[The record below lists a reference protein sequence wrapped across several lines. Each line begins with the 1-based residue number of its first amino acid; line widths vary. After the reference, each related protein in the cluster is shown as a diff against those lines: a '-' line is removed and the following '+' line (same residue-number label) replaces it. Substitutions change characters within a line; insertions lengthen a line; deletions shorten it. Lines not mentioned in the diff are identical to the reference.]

1 MRGMDD
7 KQQPKESK
15 QEETVELVEEVDQEA
30 LSVIF
35 RLYDKTIK
43 DLVDR

>member
-1 MRGMDD
+1 MGNE
-7 KQQPKESK
+7 KQPEELK
-15 QEETVELVEEVDQEA
+15 QEDTVEMVEEVDQEA

>member
-1 MRGMDD
+1 MED
-7 KQQPKESK
+7 KHQKEELNI
-15 QEETVELVEEVDQEA
+15 EEEIEFEKEIDQEA
-30 LSVIF
+30 LSVIL